1 MSAGAAFM
9 AMAAQTVFSLATYG
23 YLVRVVG
30 ADQVGAWVSLMAV
43 GMLACMADLGLS
55 HALIRQLSVAL
66 HGPHQPTRA
75 QALETIE
82 TIVVT
87 VAATTGIALL
97 LVWLSFPWWSG
108 WISSSAA
115 AAPPGHWLGFV
126 LVGLWLNR
134 VADALAGALD
144 GQQRFV
150 ERSLASA
157 AALLCGLVLTVAV
170 APQWGMRG
178 FAVAFVVQ
186 NTLLLLLFALLLRN
200 LTPGLRWIRPRFR
213 PVVLRDALRYGLSV
227 QLLVMCFLV
236 IESLVKLSLARTG
249 NLAELAY
256 FDLAFRIGKGVRALM
271 ASALR
276 VLVPRLAPV
285 AGDADGADMRHQAY
299 AKSFAALQLFSLPI
313 FAASIGCAHILSV
326 ALVGRNESAFI
337 AALAAS
343 LVAWLG
349 YSLTDPAMNLALS
362 SGRMRWPVLGHL
374 LALGLVL
381 CAVTFGG
388 PSDPGA
394 STSELYAQVAL
405 AMLVGCLAT
414 LVGVHGSEGAGW
426 RLLRPM
432 HTLAALVGA
441 AAVGLFGLRVDS
453 LLPMWTATGRSSV
466 VGAALAAYTLA
477 LWRLNPTGRLLWG
490 ILGAAVRRRASGAGK
505 STSRLAA
512 EPDEFFVHTSS
523 KRRD

>member
-1 MSAGAAFM
+1 M
-9 AMAAQTVFSLATYG
+9 AMAAQTLFSLATYG

-30 ADQVGAWVSLMAV
+30 ADQVGSWVSLVAV
-43 GMLACMADLGLS
+43 GMLASLADLGLS

-66 HGPHQPTRA
+66 HGQHQATRA
-75 QALETIE
+75 EVRETIE
-82 TIVVT
+82 TIVAT
-87 VAATTGIALL
+87 VAGTTGIALL
-97 LVWLSFPWWSG
+97 LAWSSFPWWSG
-108 WISSSAA
+108 WISSSAS
-115 AAPPGHWLGFV
+115 AAPPGQWLAFV

-157 AALLCGLVLTVAV
+157 AALLCGLLLTVAV
-170 APQWGMRG
+170 APHWGMQG
-178 FAVAFVVQ
+178 FAVAFVAQ
-186 NTLLLLLFALLLRN
+186 NALLLLLLALRLHK
-200 LTPGLRWIRPRFR
+200 LTPGLRWIRPRLR
-213 PVVLRDALRYGLSV
+213 LAVLRDALRYGLSI

-236 IESLVKLSLARTG
+236 IESVVKLSLARTG

-285 AGDADGADMRHQAY
+285 ASDAGGADLRHQAY

-313 FAASIGCAHILSV
+313 FAAIIGFAPILSV
-326 ALVGRNESAFI
+326 ALVGRSESAFN
-337 AALAAS
+337 AALVGS

-381 CAVTFGG
+381 CAVSIGG
-388 PSDPGA
+388 PSDQGA
-394 STSELYAQVAL
+394 STSGRYAQVAM
-405 AMLVGCLAT
+405 AILVGGAAT
-414 LVGVHGSEGAGW
+414 LVGVHRSEGAGW
-426 RLLRPM
+426 QLLRPLQ
-432 HTLAALVGA
+432 TLAALVGA
-441 AAVGLFGLRVDS
+441 AAVGLFGLNVDRV
-453 LLPMWTATGRSSV
+453 LPTSAAIGQSAA
-466 VGAALAAYTLA
+466 VGAALAVYVLL
-477 LWRLNPTGRLLWG
+477 LWRLNPAGRLLWG
-490 ILGAAVRRRASGAGK
+490 VLGAAVSRRASDAER
-505 STSRLAA
+505 STSRLATG
-512 EPDEFFVHTSS
+512 EPDEFLIHTSP
-523 KRRD
+523 KRRN